1 MFLFR
6 DLTLNDNKEIRASLH
21 IIFGVNWYKSNVLL
35 SKMGI
40 GYPFFLQNINSYY
53 FSILSFLLKGFIV
66 SEVRIRRR
74 INISISKWVDN
85 GSYIGMR
92 HSSTL
97 PVHGQRTRSN
107 ANTQRSKRIRIL
119 FKSPDK
125 LKKKLVNYGKGKNK
139 KNKKNKK

>member
-1 MFLFR
+1 
-6 DLTLNDNKEIRASLH
+6 
-21 IIFGVNWYKSNVLL
+21 
-35 SKMGI
+35 MGI

-53 FSILSFLLKGFIV
+53 FSILSFLLKGFVV
-66 SEVRIRRR
+66 SDVRIKRR
-74 INISISKWVDN
+74 INMSINKLVDN

-92 HSSTL
+92 HSLTL

-125 LKKKLVNYGKGKNK
+125 LRKKLINYGKGKNK